1 MASREILVVSG
12 GLPKVLPELEE
23 KFQIHKYWQADN
35 KDAFLAEVL
44 PKIRAIILGGGLNI
58 DAPLIDRC
66 QNLEIIANFGV
77 GYDAID
83 ASYAATKGVVV
94 THTPNVLNDEVADTA
109 IALLISTVREL
120 GAAERWLRAGKWQN
134 QGAYPLT
141 PETLNGK
148 TLGIIGLGRIGKK
161 IAERAEVFGLK
172 IVYHG
177 RNQQPDQKYR
187 YYENLNEMAVDSDVL
202 LSVIP
207 GSAETTHLVTAE
219 TFKALGP
226 TGIFIN
232 IGRGSTV
239 DENAMVEAIQNGTIY
254 SVGLDVFEF
263 EPKVPQA
270 LIDHDRSVLLPHV
283 GSASIPTRDAMGSLV
298 VENII
303 SWFDNGKAVTPVPE
317 SQNLK

>member
-1 MASREILVVSG
+1 MHSSQKL
-12 GLPKVLPELEE
+12 
-23 KFQIHKYWQADN
+23 
-35 KDAFLAEVL
+35 L

-187 YYENLNEMAVDSDVL
+187 YYENLN
-202 LSVIP
+202 
-207 GSAETTHLVTAE
+207 G
-219 TFKALGP
+219 
-226 TGIFIN
+226 
-232 IGRGSTV
+232 
-239 DENAMVEAIQNGTIY
+239 NGC
-254 SVGLDVFEF
+254 
-263 EPKVPQA
+263 
-270 LIDHDRSVLLPHV
+270 
-283 GSASIPTRDAMGSLV
+283 
-298 VENII
+298 
-303 SWFDNGKAVTPVPE
+303 
-317 SQNLK
+317 